1 MKLLIFV
8 FICLLITSCASTE
21 KKIQQLTA
29 VDYHLLDSVKAKA
42 DTSYS
47 KKYGTIKFANAFYF
61 INKNDSTVCQV
72 MKDTADSIRQV
83 IITKKGKRS
92 YFSEYYANGQQVA
105 FFQFD
110 SLGQYNDSAKYF
122 YENGLLE
129 SSGKYKNG
137 FKTGSWVN
145 YNQQGIHVSTSQY
158 DSNGQAVKTIMQQ

>member
-1 MKLLIFV
+1 MKLISFI
-8 FICLLITSCASTE
+8 FICLFITSCASE
-21 KKIQQLTA
+21 VKKSPQLTG
-29 VDYHLLDSVKAKA
+29 VNYHLLDSIKAAA

-47 KKYGTIKFANAFYF
+47 KKYGTIKFANAIYF
-61 INKNDSTVCQV
+61 INRKDSTVCQV

-110 SLGQYNDSAKYF
+110 TLGQYNDSAKYF
-122 YENGLLE
+122 YENGFLE
-129 SSGKYKNG
+129 SAGKYKNG
-137 FKTGSWVN
+137 FKTGSWLN
-145 YNQQGIHVSTSQY
+145 YNQQGILVSTSEY